1 MKISKIEL
9 FMVAVQGL
17 IYLASIILDLH
28 SIAFIVGFIFG
39 VWLITRGSEIAV
51 DGLKSI
57 SIYLGLSEYIAG
69 VISSLAS
76 NLPELALS
84 SIMIFEG
91 LAQGSEALIE
101 IAILSVIA
109 ASGFN
114 ILLLGLLIILLSW
127 RKGAIR
133 IPYSAIAHE
142 SDLIRMTIVV
152 CLLIFVLG
160 IIEGGK
166 GFLPKEIGFFLILIY
181 AAYMVF
187 ILRGEQEKL
196 ESSSLELSRK
206 KAVIL
211 LVLGF
216 ISIFIGG
223 EILTES
229 AEFILHKFNLSL
241 ITVAI
246 LLGSL
251 GSIPEHGIAIIGAKK
266 GLVKLGLAN
275 LLAGISQCILI
286 VLGFIA
292 LIIPV
297 PLDGYV
303 MFQLVSVA
311 ASLWMVKKTILDDEK
326 LTLDEGI
333 FILILQILL
342 FIMLEELRF

>member
-1 MKISKIEL
+1 M
-9 FMVAVQGL
+9 
-17 IYLASIILDLH
+17 
-28 SIAFIVGFIFG
+28 GFIFG
-39 VWLITRGSEIAV
+39 VWLITRGSEVAV
-51 DGLKSI
+51 EGLKGI
-57 SIYLGLSEYIAG
+57 SIYLGLSEYVAG

-76 NLPELALS
+76 NLPELVLA
-84 SIMIFEG
+84 SIMVFEG
-91 LAQGSEALIE
+91 LSQGSEALVE

-114 ILLLGLLIILLSW
+114 VLLLGLLIILISW

-152 CLLIFVLG
+152 CTLIFALG

-166 GFLPKEIGFFLILIY
+166 GFLPKEIGAFLILIY
-181 AAYMVF
+181 IVYMFF
-187 ILRGEQEKL
+187 ILKGEHEEIKP
-196 ESSSLELSRK
+196 SSIELSRK
-206 KAVIL
+206 MAWIFL
-211 LVLGF
+211 ILGF

-229 AEFILHKFNLSL
+229 AEFILHNFHLPL
-241 ITVAI
+241 VTIAI
-246 LLGSL
+246 LLGAL
-251 GSIPEHGIAIIGAKK
+251 GSVPEHGIALIGAKK
-266 GLVKLGLAN
+266 GLVELGLSN

-286 VLGFIA
+286 VLGFIT
-292 LIIPV
+292 LIVPV

-311 ASLWMVKKTILDDEK
+311 ASLWMVKKAILDDGK
-326 LTLDEGI
+326 LTLDEGV

-342 FIMLEELRF
+342 FIMLEELRL